1 MPVVAPGLF
10 LRNKHLPA
18 QMPPAFGTNCK
29 VNDTGASSHRA
40 AARASAREEGKML
53 TKRNI
58 IVIAGLLVVLAGV
71 LVALAL
77 GAMKVAQADQWPTR
91 PITMVVP
98 FAAGGPTDVVGR
110 ILADRLSDALGQ
122 QVIVEN
128 IGGAGG
134 MNGAQRVALAN
145 PDGYQVLLGT
155 VGTQAYNQTLYK
167 KPLYNAIDDF
177 APVVLIAEQPL
188 VLVVHKD
195 FPADSLKSFTDYV
208 KTNAAKLSFG
218 SGGSGSATHLGC
230 VLLNSAIGVNVQHVP
245 YRGSAPAL
253 QDLVAGRINYLCDAV
268 STALPQIKAGT
279 VKPLAVLARHRSA
292 VLPQVPTAQEQG
304 LQGFEANNWIGLFL
318 PRKTPEPIVRQLHD
332 AAIKAMNVPA
342 LRVRLETIGTDL
354 VTPDRTGTDYLKR
367 FVSTEIEK
375 WAAPIKASGV
385 SVD

>member
-1 MPVVAPGLF
+1 
-10 LRNKHLPA
+10 
-18 QMPPAFGTNCK
+18 
-29 VNDTGASSHRA
+29 
-40 AARASAREEGKML
+40 ML
-53 TKRNI
+53 TRRNI
-58 IVIAGLLVVLAGV
+58 IVVSGLLAILAGV
-71 LVALAL
+71 LAAL
-77 GAMKVAQADQWPTR
+77 GLGATKVAQADQWPTR

-110 ILADRLSDALGQ
+110 ILADRLSDVLGQ
-122 QVIVEN
+122 QVTVEN
-128 IGGAGG
+128 ISGAGG
-134 MNGAQRVALAN
+134 MNGAQRIALAT
-145 PDGYQVLLGT
+145 PDGYQVLVGT

-167 KPLYNAIDDF
+167 KPLYNAVNDF

-188 VLVVHKD
+188 VLVVNKD

-208 KTNAAKLSFG
+208 KANAAKLSFG

-279 VKPLAVLARHRSA
+279 VKPLAVLARHRAA
-292 VLPQVPTAQEQG
+292 VLLQVPTAQEQG
-304 LQGFEANNWIGLFL
+304 LEGFEANNWIGLFF
-318 PRKTPEPIVRQLHD
+318 PSKTPEPIIRRLHD
-332 AAIKAMNVPA
+332 ATIKAMNVPE
-342 LRVRLETIGTDL
+342 LRVRMETIGTDL
-354 VTPDRTGTDYLKR
+354 VTPDRTGTDYLKH
-367 FVSTEIEK
+367 FVSSEIEK

>member
-1 MPVVAPGLF
+1 
-10 LRNKHLPA
+10 
-18 QMPPAFGTNCK
+18 
-29 VNDTGASSHRA
+29 
-40 AARASAREEGKML
+40 
-53 TKRNI
+53 
-58 IVIAGLLVVLAGV
+58 
-71 LVALAL
+71 
-77 GAMKVAQADQWPTR
+77 
-91 PITMVVP
+91 
-98 FAAGGPTDVVGR
+98 
-110 ILADRLSDALGQ
+110 LSDALGQ

-134 MNGAQRVALAN
+134 MNGAQRVAVAN

-167 KPLYNAIDDF
+167 KPLYNANDDF

-195 FPADSLKSFTDYV
+195 FPADSLKSFADYV
-208 KTNAAKLSFG
+208 KANAAKLSFG

-253 QDLVAGRINYLCDAV
+253 QDLVASRINYLCDAV

-304 LQGFEANNWIGLFL
+304 LQGFEANNWIGLFF

-332 AAIKAMNVPA
+332 ATIKAMNVPA

-354 VTPDRTGTDYLKR
+354 VTPDRTSTDYLKR
-367 FVSTEIEK
+367 FVGTEIEK

>member
-1 MPVVAPGLF
+1 MLTRRNIVVVAGLF
-10 LRNKHLPA
+10 A
-18 QMPPAFGTNCK
+18 
-29 VNDTGASSHRA
+29 
-40 AARASAREEGKML
+40 
-53 TKRNI
+53 
-58 IVIAGLLVVLAGV
+58 VLAGV
-71 LVALAL
+71 LVALGL

-134 MNGAQRVALAN
+134 MNGAQRIALAS

-188 VLVVHKD
+188 VLVVNKD
-195 FPADSLKSFTDYV
+195 FPADSLKSFTEYV

-279 VKPLAVLARHRSA
+279 VKPLAVLARHRST

-304 LQGFEANNWIGLFL
+304 LNGFEANNWIGLFF

-332 AAIKAMNVPA
+332 ATIKAMNVPA
-342 LRVRLETIGTDL
+342 LRVRMETIGTDL
-354 VTPDRTGTDYLKR
+354 VTPDRTATDYLKR
-367 FVSTEIEK
+367 FVSSEIEK
-375 WAAPIKASGV
+375 WAVPIKASGV

>member
-1 MPVVAPGLF
+1 
-10 LRNKHLPA
+10 
-18 QMPPAFGTNCK
+18 
-29 VNDTGASSHRA
+29 
-40 AARASAREEGKML
+40 ML
-53 TKRNI
+53 TRRNI
-58 IVIAGLLVVLAGV
+58 IVLVGLIVGGV
-71 LVALAL
+71 GVFAALSI
-77 GAMKVAQADQWPTR
+77 GAMKVAVADQWPTR

-98 FAAGGPTDVVGR
+98 FAAGGPTHVVGR
-110 ILADRLSDALGQ
+110 ALADRLGDILGQ

-167 KPLYNAIDDF
+167 KPLYNANDDF

-188 VLVVHKD
+188 VLVVNKD
-195 FPADSLKSFTDYV
+195 FPVDSLNSFADYV

-230 VLLNSAIGVNVQHVP
+230 ILLDTAIGVNVQHVP

-279 VKPLAVLARHRSA
+279 VKPLAVLARHRA
-292 VLPQVPTAQEQG
+292 VMLPQVPTAQEQG
-304 LQGFEANNWIGLFL
+304 LDGFEANNWIGLFF
-318 PRKTPEPIVRQLHD
+318 PRKTPESIVRQLHD
-332 AAIKAMNVPA
+332 ATIKAMNVPA
-342 LRVRLETIGTDL
+342 LRVRMETIGTDL

-367 FVSTEIEK
+367 FVSREIEK
-375 WAAPIKASGV
+375 WAVPIKASGV

>member
-1 MPVVAPGLF
+1 
-10 LRNKHLPA
+10 
-18 QMPPAFGTNCK
+18 
-29 VNDTGASSHRA
+29 
-40 AARASAREEGKML
+40 ML
-53 TKRNI
+53 TRRNI
-58 IVIAGLLVVLAGV
+58 IVLVGLIVGGV
-71 LVALAL
+71 GVFAALSI
-77 GAMKVAQADQWPTR
+77 GAMKVAVADQWPTR

-110 ILADRLSDALGQ
+110 AVADRLGDILGQ

-167 KPLYNAIDDF
+167 KPLYNANDDF

-188 VLVVHKD
+188 VLVVNKD
-195 FPADSLKSFTDYV
+195 FPVDSLNSFADYV

-230 VLLNSAIGVNVQHVP
+230 ILLDTAIGVNVQHVP

-279 VKPLAVLARHRSA
+279 VKPLAVLARHRA
-292 VLPQVPTAQEQG
+292 VMLPQVPTAQEQG
-304 LQGFEANNWIGLFL
+304 LDGFEANNWIGLFF
-318 PRKTPEPIVRQLHD
+318 PRKTPESIVRQLHD
-332 AAIKAMNVPA
+332 ATIKAMNVPA
-342 LRVRLETIGTDL
+342 LRVRMETIGTDL

-367 FVSTEIEK
+367 FVSREIEK
-375 WAAPIKASGV
+375 WAVPIKASGV

>member
-1 MPVVAPGLF
+1 MKNKIAAFALF
-10 LRNKHLPA
+10 LALSCPA
-18 QMPPAFGTNCK
+18 
-29 VNDTGASSHRA
+29 
-40 AARASAREEGKML
+40 
-53 TKRNI
+53 
-58 IVIAGLLVVLAGV
+58 
-71 LVALAL
+71 
-77 GAMKVAQADQWPTR
+77 VAQNYPTR
-91 PITMVVP
+91 TITMIVP
-98 FAAGGPTDVVGR
+98 FAAGGPTDLVGR
-110 ILADRLSDALGQ
+110 ILAQRMGEILGQ
-122 QVIVEN
+122 TIIVDN

-134 MNGAQRVALAN
+134 MNGAQRVALGN

-167 KPLYNAIDDF
+167 KPLYNANDDF

-195 FPADSLKSFTDYV
+195 FPADSLKSFADYV
-208 KTNAAKLSFG
+208 KANAAKLSFG

-304 LQGFEANNWIGLFL
+304 LQGFEANNWIGLFF

-332 AAIKAMNVPA
+332 ATIKAMNVPA

-367 FVSTEIEK
+367 FVGTEIEK